1 MRKSFVQSVPAAL
14 VGILIMYSNGCVE
27 VPDNGIVP
35 PDYVAQVRVIYM
47 DPALPTSSLS
57 LANANGSSFTP
68 FSDLPS
74 GGFGTASDY
83 VTYKAG
89 AKKIYVKK
97 ADGTLADPDTATIT
111 FGTETVGALIVL
123 PRRAVADIRI
133 LQIGE
138 RSTFQTPGIADS
150 ARVRFANCLT
160 TKDTVDVWR
169 IRGSSAPGIVSNN
182 LRYPRTP
189 LDPRTSAFVNVPK
202 DSTWRFYITR
212 YTGSTAGIGDTVRV
226 VGASNKQ
233 FTVVL
238 YDSLARMKVLTLE
251 DK

>member
-1 MRKSFVQSVPAAL
+1 MMKRLPVLTVLAGVLA
-14 VGILIMYSNGCVE
+14 VCTDACVD

-35 PDYVAQVRVIYM
+35 PNYGAQVRVIYA
-47 DPALPTSSLS
+47 DPALATSTLGI
-57 LANANGSSFTP
+57 AAGPSFTS
-68 FSDLPS
+68 FSDLS
-74 GGFGTASDY
+74 AGAYGTATDY
-83 VTYKAG
+83 LSYAAG
-89 AKKIYVKK
+89 SKKIYVKK
-97 ADGTLADPDTATIT
+97 ADGSFADADTSTIT
-111 FGTETVGALIVL
+111 LGTETVTALIVM
-123 PRRAVADIRI
+123 PRRAAADTRI

-169 IRGSSAPGIVSNN
+169 IRGTSVPGIVSND
-182 LRYPRTP
+182 LRYPRVP
-189 LDPRTSAFVNVPK
+189 LDPRTSVFVNVPK

-238 YDSLARMKVLTLE
+238 YDSLSRIKVLKLE